1 MTRRVFAALLALVT
15 GLLVAIAVPLGIR
28 AVDHYRG
35 NFIVR
40 ATSSATAAAATIE
53 EELSDRPSSSLRLP
67 GGLPRTAA
75 LEDGDVLGVFD
86 AAGRPVPLAAP
97 PGGTQAAPAPG
108 AAVAQA
114 LAGGTSVRWL
124 PAPRR
129 LQIVIPV
136 RSGATIVGAVALTRD
151 AASVDREAREQWTSL
166 ATVALGAAI
175 VTLTISLLLAR
186 WIGRPLSRLEERAER
201 LGAVDWR
208 PVPSGMRGPP
218 EVRRLSDAFDRMAA
232 RLQALMQGN
241 QAFLAD
247 VSHQLR
253 TPLAAM
259 RLRLELLH
267 NDASGAPA
275 AELSA
280 TIDEVHRLT
289 RLVDGL
295 LAVARLEQTVSAP
308 CEQPLHLLLPER
320 CAAWRPV
327 ADERQITL
335 TVRTP
340 TRLTARATPGHLEQE
355 MDNLLANALN
365 ATPACGV
372 ITLTATPH
380 QAWARIT
387 VADTGPGMSA
397 TARER
402 ALRRFWSD
410 PPADGE
416 RGGDRGG
423 GRGTGL
429 GLAIVHRLVS
439 ADGGRLRLQEADSGG
454 LAVVI
459 DLPLADLPPAH

>member
-15 GLLVAIAVPLGIR
+15 GLLLAIALPLGIR
-28 AVDHYRG
+28 AVDHDRR
-35 NFIVR
+35 NFTVR

-53 EELSDRPSSSLRLP
+53 EELSDRPSSTLRLP
-67 GGLPRTAA
+67 ESLPRTAA
-75 LEDGDVLGVFD
+75 LEVGDVLGVFD
-86 AAGRPVPLAAP
+86 AAGRPVTLAVPTGGTEAAP
-97 PGGTQAAPAPG
+97 VPA
-108 AAVAQA
+108 AAVAEA
-114 LAGGTSVRWL
+114 LAGRTSVRWL
-124 PAPRR
+124 RAPRR
-129 LQIVIPV
+129 LQIVTSV
-136 RSGATIVGAVALTRD
+136 RSGATIVGVAALTRD

-166 ATVALGAAI
+166 AMVAFGAATVAL
-175 VTLTISLLLAR
+175 TIGLLLAR
-186 WIGRPLSRLEERAER
+186 WISRPLSRLEERAER
-201 LGAVDWR
+201 LGAVDWS
-208 PVPSGMRGPP
+208 PVPSGTRGPP
-218 EVRRLSDAFDRMAA
+218 EVRRLTDAFDRMAG

-280 TIDEVHRLT
+280 TLDEVHRLT

-295 LAVARLEQTVSAP
+295 LAVARLEQTASAP
-308 CEQPLHLLLPER
+308 REQALHILLPER

-340 TRLTARATPGHLEQE
+340 PRLTARATPGHLEQE
-355 MDNLLANALN
+355 LDNLLANALK
-365 ATPACGV
+365 ATPASGA
-372 ITLTATPH
+372 ITLTAAPH
-380 QAWARIT
+380 QTWARIT
-387 VADTGPGMSA
+387 VADTGAGMSA

-410 PPADGE
+410 PPADG
-416 RGGDRGG
+416 DRGG
-423 GRGTGL
+423 GRGSGL

-439 ADGGRLRLQEADSGG
+439 ADGGQLRLQEAESGG

-459 DLPLADLPPAH
+459 DLPRADLGSLR